1 MYDVV
6 FIDAHGGEVR
16 VAEHLADCST
26 AKDIARQAAAERGV
40 GRMMLTGS
48 PRKPAN
54 CVCVVTTPDDLSP
67 AAA

>member
-16 VAEHLADCST
+16 VAEHLADCAV

-48 PRKPAN
+48 QKPAN
-54 CVCVVTTPDDLSP
+54 CVCVVTTPDDLHP